1 MRISRSYLLLI
12 LVCVG
17 LLAGSI
23 GVAIWALRRPA
34 ASSQTDNQGDSPL
47 QPIAVCFGRVDV
59 ESGVVSLYPLQPGR
73 VEEVKVKEG
82 EPVTKGAVLLV
93 LDNQLPINLVEQA
106 RQDLEA
112 ANAEL
117 DQAKKLGQQQ
127 KLREAQQQAVIDAVK
142 ERIKAAEAIYSR
154 KKDLA
159 DIKAIKEQEVE
170 AALAQVNEAKAVE
183 RGEEKKLAE
192 LRLNNPPAGQKFTEL
207 RRAEANV
214 AAKKARLAQAELSL
228 TECQLRAPMDGT
240 ILRVLVN
247 KGDILSAQPKQ
258 PALLLAPSEDLIV
271 RAEVEQEFAA
281 RVRKGQAA
289 VLEDDAN
296 DKFEWH
302 GVVDRMSDWYTQRR
316 SILLE
321 PGQLNDV
328 RTIEAIIRLKN
339 TDTASSD
346 QPPLRIGQRVRVII
360 LESKR

>member
-1 MRISRSYLLLI
+1 MRISRSYVLFSLLGA
-12 LVCVG
+12 G
-17 LLAGSI
+17 LLAASI
-23 GVAIWALRRPA
+23 GGAVWALRRPG
-34 ASSQTDNQGDSPL
+34 ASSGGNPDDGMSPA

-73 VEEVKVKEG
+73 VESVKVKEG
-82 EPVTKGAVLLV
+82 DPVSKGTVLLIMN
-93 LDNQLPINLVEQA
+93 DQLAISLVEQA
-106 RQDLEA
+106 KQDLEA
-112 ANAEL
+112 ADAEL
-117 DQAKKLGQQQ
+117 DQAKKLGEQQE
-127 KLREAQQQAVIDAVK
+127 LREAQQQAAIDAVK
-142 ERIKAAEAIYSR
+142 ERVKAAEAIHSR
-154 KKDLA
+154 KKELA
-159 DIKAIKEQEVE
+159 AIKAIKEQEVR
-170 AALAQVNEAKAVE
+170 AALAQVDEAKAVQ

-192 LRLNNPPAGQKFTEL
+192 LRLNNPPPGEKPVGL

-228 TECQLRAPMDGT
+228 SECQLRAPMDGT

-258 PALLLAPSEDLIV
+258 PAMLLAPREELIV

-281 RVRKGQAA
+281 RVQKGQTA
-289 VLEDDAN
+289 VIEDDAN

-302 GVVDRMSDWYTQRR
+302 GKIDRMSDWYTQRR

-328 RTIEAIIRLKN
+328 RTLEAIIRLTN
-339 TDTASSD
+339 SRTTDPT

-360 LESKR
+360 MEK